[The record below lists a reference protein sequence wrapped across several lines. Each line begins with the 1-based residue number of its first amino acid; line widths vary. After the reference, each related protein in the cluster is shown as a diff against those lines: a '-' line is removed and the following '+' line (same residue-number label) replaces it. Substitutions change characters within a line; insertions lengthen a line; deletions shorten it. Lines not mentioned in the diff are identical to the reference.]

1 LFIKYIEIIFSSSCE
16 KRFIISL
23 IFEKFL
29 IIGILFCYLNKTKEK
44 EEEEEK
50 INY

>member
-1 LFIKYIEIIFSSSCE
+1 
-16 KRFIISL
+16 L

-44 EEEEEK
+44 EEEEEEK